1 MVKKCKQWQ
10 TFLGSKVTAQGD
22 SCHEIK
28 RCLLLGRKAMTNL
41 DSILRNRDIT
51 LLTKIHIIKAT
62 GFFPVVI
69 YQCENWTIKKAECQK
84 LMLLNCGVG
93 EDSWESLDSKEIKPV
108 NPKGNKPWI
117 FIGRIDAEAEA
128 PILWPPDVNSP
139 FLEKDTDAGKNWRH
153 EEKGTTEDKMVR
165 WNYQFN
171 EQEFEQTERQWR
183 TGKPKMLQS
192 MGSQRV
198 RHNWVNNY
206 MYICTH
212 TQC

>member
-1 MVKKCKQWQ
+1 
-10 TFLGSKVTAQGD
+10 
-22 SCHEIK
+22 
-28 RCLLLGRKAMTNL
+28 
-41 DSILRNRDIT
+41 
-51 LLTKIHIIKAT
+51 
-62 GFFPVVI
+62 
-69 YQCENWTIKKAECQK
+69 
-84 LMLLNCGVG
+84 MLLNCGVG

-198 RHNWVNNY
+198 RQNWAIELNWTETWLLKTIALTMRTFVGNVSAFWYLSRLVIAFCPRGKCLLISWLQSPSAVILKTKKIKSLCFHCFPIYLPWSDGTRCHDLSFVNVEF
-206 MYICTH
+206 
-212 TQC
+212 